1 MTLGLSS
8 AEDCMSEWYNLRCKP
23 KAEAGKYGQHPALF
37 QDGDP
42 CFTLAPY
49 GTICYVGTKTQK
61 FDYCSVSS
69 PGCYDFGCRFSN
81 QTRVDP
87 FKKSCLELP
96 ESTFSR
102 CGRSSWT
109 FWAQLEVCSFNL
121 HLPPSLQSFGLVVLE
136 ANFWGRQIDS
146 KLKIYYANRYLG
158 VQK

>member
-81 QTRVDP
+81 QTRVGP
-87 FKKSCLELP
+87 FKKSCLEWPRTNNMGAGGHP
-96 ESTFSR
+96 EHFEPKQ
-102 CGRSSWT
+102 RSVAAIAIHRMASK
-109 FWAQLEVCSFNL
+109 
-121 HLPPSLQSFGLVVLE
+121 VL
-136 ANFWGRQIDS
+136 ASQ
-146 KLKIYYANRYLG
+146 Y
-158 VQK
+158 

>member
-81 QTRVDP
+81 QTRVGP

-96 ESTFSR
+96 ESIFFR

-109 FWAQLEVCSFNL
+109 F
-121 HLPPSLQSFGLVVLE
+121 
-136 ANFWGRQIDS
+136 
-146 KLKIYYANRYLG
+146 
-158 VQK
+158 

>member
-1 MTLGLSS
+1 MLNKCPIIVVEGYKQSKKFPSNHLLLRKYQEDNMKTILFLLVTIGLST
-8 AEDCMSEWYNLRCKP
+8 AQDCMSTNANKRCIP
-23 KAEAGKYGQHPALF
+23 KAEAGSYGQHSALF

-81 QTRVDP
+81 QTRVGP

-96 ESTFSR
+96 ESIFFR
-102 CGRSSWT
+102 CGRSS
-109 FWAQLEVCSFNL
+109 
-121 HLPPSLQSFGLVVLE
+121 
-136 ANFWGRQIDS
+136 
-146 KLKIYYANRYLG
+146 
-158 VQK
+158 